1 MDSTDAVAFEPA
13 PAEVPA
19 FAGPSIARSAAI
31 ISAGNIAS
39 RVLGLVREQVIAYL
53 FGAGP
58 LVSAFVVAS
67 QVPTLIYDLL
77 VGGLLSSA
85 LVPVFSDYAVPERR
99 LELWRLASIVFSLVA
114 SVMAVFV
121 LAIEVGAPWVALAMG
136 GGFDPT
142 TLAAT
147 TRMIRIVVPALLFFG
162 LSGASTGLLYTLKRF
177 RFPAFGA
184 AAFNATVIMVGV
196 LLARPVGI
204 YSLAI
209 GVLAGAGVQL
219 AIQLPDL
226 PRTHLRFQ
234 IDLSHPGLRRIGR
247 LYLPIVLGLVVSS
260 IGTIIDRNLAS
271 RTGEGSIA
279 WMRYAT
285 TLIQAPLG
293 LVSVAISLAALPSLS
308 QLHVAGDLDGFR
320 RTLAHGLRMILVLII
335 PAAVGLFML
344 AEPVIRLLLQHGV
357 FTPFDTQQTSRAL
370 RLYLFGL
377 PGAAIDW
384 PLIFAFYARKDTLT
398 PALVGVV
405 AVLIYLVV
413 APTLAFV
420 AGLGFLGLVIAN
432 SVQLTSHAAIM
443 LILLHRRIDGVR
455 GSRLAETIL
464 KTGLAALVMGGAVW
478 VVAGRLPLMIGLPG
492 IVGEIIVVGSAT
504 LVGLATYGLLATI
517 LQVEEISL
525 IWGRVRQKLTAII

>member
-1 MDSTDAVAFEPA
+1 MDSTDVVSLETA
-13 PAEVPA
+13 PVE
-19 FAGPSIARSAAI
+19 AGPSIARSAAI

-58 LVSAFVVAS
+58 LVDAFIIAS

-77 VGGLLSSA
+77 IGGLLSSA
-85 LVPVFSDYAVPERR
+85 LVPVFSDYAAPESRP
-99 LELWRLASIVFSLVA
+99 ELWRLASIVFSLIA

-121 LAIEVGAPWVALAMG
+121 LVIEVGAPWVALAMG
-136 GGFDPT
+136 GGFDPD
-142 TLAAT
+142 TLAAAT
-147 TRMIRIVVPALLFFG
+147 SMIRLVVPALMFFG

-184 AAFNATVIMVGV
+184 AAFNATVIIVSA

-209 GVLAGAGVQL
+209 GVLVGAGVQL

-226 PRTHLRFQ
+226 PRAHLRFE
-234 IDLSHPGLRRIGR
+234 IDLSHPGLQRIGR
-247 LYLPIVLGLVVSS
+247 LYLPIILGLIVSN
-260 IGTIIDRNLAS
+260 IGVIIDRNLAS
-271 RTGEGSIA
+271 RTGAGSIA

-293 LVSVAISLAALPSLS
+293 LVSVAISIAALPSLS

-320 RTLAHGLRMILVLII
+320 HTLARGLRMILVLII
-335 PAAVGLFML
+335 PATIGLFVL
-344 AEPVIRLLLQHGV
+344 AQPVIRLLFEHGEFV
-357 FTPFDTQQTSRAL
+357 AFDTQRTSDAL
-370 RLYLFGL
+370 RLYLLGL

-420 AGLGFLGLVIAN
+420 AGMGFLGLVIAN

-443 LILLHRRIDGVR
+443 LILLHRRIDGIR
-455 GSRLAETIL
+455 DSR
-464 KTGLAALVMGGAVW
+464 
-478 VVAGRLPLMIGLPG
+478 PL
-492 IVGEIIVVGSAT
+492 
-504 LVGLATYGLLATI
+504 
-517 LQVEEISL
+517 
-525 IWGRVRQKLTAII
+525 W

>member
-1 MDSTDAVAFEPA
+1 MDSTDVVSLGTA
-13 PAEVPA
+13 PVD
-19 FAGPSIARSAAI
+19 AGPSIARSAAI
-31 ISAGNIAS
+31 ISGGNIAS

-77 VGGLLSSA
+77 IGGLLSSA
-85 LVPVFSDYAVPERR
+85 LVPVFSDYAAPERR
-99 LELWRLASIVFSLVA
+99 SELWRLASIVFSLIA

-121 LAIEVGAPWVALAMG
+121 LVIEVGAPWVALAMG
-136 GGFDPT
+136 GGFDPA

-147 TRMIRIVVPALLFFG
+147 TRMIRIVAPALLFFG
-162 LSGASTGLLYTLKRF
+162 ISGASTGLLYTLKRF

-184 AAFNATVIMVGV
+184 AAFNATVITVGA

-209 GVLAGAGVQL
+209 GILAGAGVQL
-219 AIQLPDL
+219 AIQLPDI
-226 PRTHLRFQ
+226 PKTHLRFQ

-247 LYLPIVLGLVVSS
+247 LYLPIVLGLMVSS

-320 RTLAHGLRMILVLII
+320 LTLARGLRMILVLII
-335 PAAVGLFML
+335 PATIGLFVL
-344 AEPVIRLLLQHGV
+344 AQPVIHLLFQHGEFV
-357 FTPFDTQQTSRAL
+357 ASDTQRTSDAL
-370 RLYLFGL
+370 RLYLLGL

-420 AGLGFLGLVIAN
+420 AGMGFLGLVIAN

-455 GSRLAETIL
+455 GSRLGETL
-464 KTGLAALVMGGAVW
+464 VKAGLAGLVMGGAVW
-478 VVAGRLPLMIGLPG
+478 VVASRLPSILGLTG
-492 IVGEIIVVGSAT
+492 ITGELLIVGSAT
-504 LVGLATYGLLATI
+504 LIGLITYGFLATLLR
-517 LQVEEISL
+517 VEEFGL
-525 IWGRVRQKLTAII
+525 IWTRVRQKLTARV

>member
-1 MDSTDAVAFEPA
+1 MGAV
-13 PAEVPA
+13 PAEVRA
-19 FAGPSIARSAAI
+19 EAGPGIARSAAI

-58 LVSAFVVAS
+58 LVDAFVVAS

-77 VGGLLSSA
+77 IGGLLSSA
-85 LVPVFSDYAVPERR
+85 LVPVFSDYAAPERR
-99 LELWRLASIVFSLVA
+99 PELWRLVSIVLSLVA

-121 LAIEVGAPWVALAMG
+121 LGIELSASWVALAMG
-136 GGFDPT
+136 GGFGPG

-147 TRMIRIVVPALLFFG
+147 TRMIRLVVPALLFFG

-177 RFPAFGA
+177 RYPAFGA
-184 AAFNATVIMVGV
+184 AAFNATVITVGA

-204 YSLAI
+204 YSLAM

-226 PRTHLRFQ
+226 PRRHLRFQ
-234 IDLSHPGLRRIGR
+234 IDLSHPGLRQIGQ

-260 IGTIIDRNLAS
+260 IGTVIDRNLAS

-308 QLHVAGDLDGFR
+308 QLHLAGDLDGFR
-320 RTLAHGLRMILVLII
+320 QTLARGLRMILVLII
-335 PAAVGLFML
+335 PATVGLFVL
-344 AEPVIRLLLQHGV
+344 AEPVIRLLLEHGV
-357 FTPFDTQQTSRAL
+357 FTPFDTLQTSRAL

-377 PGAAIDW
+377 PGAALDW

-398 PALVGVV
+398 PALVGVA
-405 AVLIYLVV
+405 AVLIYLAVGP
-413 APTLAFV
+413 ALAFV
-420 AGLGFLGLVIAN
+420 AGMGFLGLVVAN
-432 SVQLTSHAAIM
+432 SVQLTGHAVIM
-443 LILLHRRIDGVR
+443 VILLHRRIGGVR
-455 GSRLAETIL
+455 GSRLAETMV
-464 KTGLAALVMGGAVW
+464 KTSLAALGMGGVVW
-478 VVAGRLPLMIGLPG
+478 VVAGWLPSIIGLAG
-492 IVGEIIVVGSAT
+492 VASQVLVVGSAT
-504 LVGLATYGLLATI
+504 LVGLAIYASLTAVLG
-517 LQVEEISL
+517 VEEADL
-525 IWGRVRQKLTAII
+525 VWTRLRQKLNTMV